1 MSDPVRILLAK
12 SSMDGHDR
20 GIRYMA
26 RKFRDAGFEV
36 IFTNF
41 LRASEVVATA
51 LEEDVQAVGVS
62 SSSGGHLPIF
72 KQIIVGLEESGLDD
86 VLLLGGGIIPAQDRK
101 TLKDWGVAAIF
112 GPGATA
118 EEAIALIQE
127 TVGGAAESA
136 APMDWYRP
144 LEPVSLRPFSPL
156 RVRRPSLVPPSVLR
170 SPAGPSRL
178 AEYSPRSG
186 SALCRGST
194 TLKD

>member
-62 SSSGGHLPIF
+62 SSSGGPLPIF
-72 KQIIVGLEESGLDD
+72 KQIIAGLEESGLDD

-136 APMDWYRP
+136 A
-144 LEPVSLRPFSPL
+144 
-156 RVRRPSLVPPSVLR
+156 
-170 SPAGPSRL
+170 
-178 AEYSPRSG
+178 
-186 SALCRGST
+186 
-194 TLKD
+194 

>member
-86 VLLLGGGIIPAQDRK
+86 VLLLPAHSDIVPTSTDVSTRLTRHITLNIP
-101 TLKDWGVAAIF
+101 L
-112 GPGATA
+112 
-118 EEAIALIQE
+118 L
-127 TVGGAAESA
+127 SS
-136 APMDWYRP
+136 PMDTVTEWRWGSSRLQSRGLGTGTP
-144 LEPVSLRPFSPL
+144 GSTAV
-156 RVRRPSLVPPSVLR
+156 PSV
-170 SPAGPSRL
+170 AF
-178 AEYSPRSG
+178 A
-186 SALCRGST
+186 
-194 TLKD
+194 